1 MNSSER
7 LIVALD
13 RSDPNEIV
21 ALADRLAGMVGY
33 LKLGLQAFVAN
44 GPDLVREMVKRGTR
58 VFLDLKLHDIPNTV
72 AHAVEEAS
80 KLGVSMLTIH
90 AAGGGAMMSAAARA
104 AGDDLLLLAVTI
116 LTSLDQKQLA
126 EMGVEGGTTPAAVR
140 LAKLAAA
147 SRVGGVVSS
156 PLEIGAIRSECGKHL
171 RIVTPGIRA
180 TSDAPGDQARTASAR
195 EAIAAGADY
204 IVIGRPIT
212 SAADP
217 AAAVQ
222 AILAT
227 LD

>member
-1 MNSSER
+1 MNSRER

-13 RSDPNEIV
+13 RSDPDEIV
-21 ALADRLAGMVGY
+21 ALADRLAGKVGY

-44 GPDLVREMVKRGTR
+44 GPELVREIVNRGAR

-90 AAGGGAMMSAAARA
+90 AAGGTAMISAAARA
-104 AGDDLLLLAVTI
+104 AGNDMLLLAVTI

-126 EMGVEGGTTPAAVR
+126 EVGVEGGTTRAAVR
-140 LAKLAAA
+140 LAKLAAV
-147 SRVGGVVSS
+147 SGVGGVVAS
-156 PLEIGAIRSECGKHL
+156 PLEIGAIRSECGERL

-180 TSDAPGDQARTASAR
+180 TNDAAGDQARTASAR